1 MKKIAVKVFFMLLIL
16 SLVTPV
22 LAQEN
27 TATEPKSFVPGKLT
41 TVQLGNSSSAEI
53 VNFISMPRANG
64 NTVAVS
70 VKYVNNGSSELNLYD
85 YWLRLKSSGNAKF
98 SVKLVPDDA
107 EVNKIPAKTSKVL
120 TYYSNVS
127 SNLNL
132 SDLSVEFIK
141 WDWSKSNFE
150 NILSTVKVTKND
162 HYNVPAN
169 NKYTLETLGI
179 PVETQVKSSLVSKSE
194 KFYTAT
200 IKFDIKNI
208 GNRELKL
215 AGLQYYIATS
225 DGIIYRLEAA
235 EGEEITLAPR
245 TNKELTLRGTIPAE
259 FSNTKWKLLVS
270 SMLSNNELLPVS
282 SYDLPEASVEVGTGV
297 KKEYFFTNLNG
308 VYYVK
313 VNSIIR
319 TPMDDQDIISANVS
333 ITNKSDKPLPL
344 PDLAG
349 EFKLDDVIS
358 NEAVVVQP
366 NKVLTIQPN
375 SSINFNMYTLVPYTY
390 EFSEIG
396 LIFQQKGQSNDKET
410 VLEIKGESQFD
421 SIRKIAATNKY
432 TISNV
437 GNASEYVVRS
447 IKSYHALTSKIVT
460 AQVDVTNIEKRSAD
474 LIDLVAYFLT
484 ADERVY
490 PAEISEIKEKLLPN
504 GKAVLDVIARVPAQY
519 NAEEAVLVLGE
530 AVASPSAENTPST
543 ALSYINPVEFVLPK
557 EQVEQDDLKNINLY
571 PFNIS
576 FEKIRSQ
583 IVYGQ
588 DTVVIDFNYQLD
600 TDAFVLANTENKK
613 IVLEIKD
620 EKNNISFTKEYE
632 LGKSSGENS
641 GFELGS
647 HQGRFTATDP
657 DLVFKIQTMNND
669 FKFNV
674 YEQIA
679 PGHKKLMATK
689 SIRWFS
695 TSN

>member
-1 MKKIAVKVFFMLLIL
+1 MKKIALKVFFMLLIL

-27 TATEPKSFVPGKLT
+27 TAAEPKAFVPGKLS

-53 VNFISMPRANG
+53 VNLMSMPSANG
-64 NTVAVS
+64 RTVAVS

-85 YWLRLKSSGNAKF
+85 YWLRLKSSGNARF
-98 SVKLVPDDA
+98 TVKLVPNDA
-107 EVNKIPAKTSKVL
+107 DVNKIPANTSKIL

-141 WDWSKSNFE
+141 WDWSKTNFE
-150 NILSTVKVTKND
+150 NILGNVKVTKND
-162 HYNVPAN
+162 HYHVPAN
-169 NKYTLETLGI
+169 HKYTLETSGMPI
-179 PVETQVKSSLVSKSE
+179 ETQVKNSLVSKNE

-200 IKFDIKNI
+200 IKFDIRNI

-215 AGLQYYIATS
+215 AGLQYYIVTA
-225 DGIIYRLEAA
+225 DGILYRLEAA
-235 EGEEITLAPR
+235 EGDEVTLAPR
-245 TNKELTLRGTIPAE
+245 TNKELTLRGTIPSE
-259 FSNTKWKLLVS
+259 FSDTKWKLLVS
-270 SMLSNNELLPVS
+270 SLMSNNDLLPIS
-282 SYDLPEASVEVGTGV
+282 SYHLPEASVEVGTGI

-308 VYYVK
+308 VYYVQ

-344 PDLAG
+344 PELAG
-349 EFKLDDVIS
+349 EFKLDDVIT

-366 NKVLTIQPN
+366 NKVLTIQPK
-375 SSINFNMYTLVPYTY
+375 SSISFNMYTLVPYTY
-390 EFSEIG
+390 EFTEIG
-396 LIFQQKGQSNDKET
+396 LAFQQKGQSNDKET
-410 VLEIKGESQFD
+410 VLEIKGESTFD

-432 TISNV
+432 TIANV
-437 GNASEYVVRS
+437 GSASEYVVRS
-447 IKSYHALTSKIVT
+447 VKSYQALTSKIVT
-460 AQVDVTNIEKRSAD
+460 AQVDVTNIERRSAD
-474 LIDLVAYFLT
+474 LIDLVAYFYT
-484 ADERVY
+484 SDERVY

-504 GKAVLDVIARVPAQY
+504 GRAVLDVIARVPGQY
-519 NAEEAVLVLGE
+519 NAEDAVLVLGE
-530 AVASPSAENTPST
+530 AVAPPSSENST
-543 ALSYINPVEFVLPK
+543 SNTLAYINPVEFVLPK
-557 EQVEQDDLKNINLY
+557 EQAEQEDLKDIDLY
-571 PFNIS
+571 PYNIS

-588 DTVVIDFNYQLD
+588 DTIIIDFNYQLD
-600 TDAFVLANTENKK
+600 TDSFVLANTENKK

-632 LGKSSGENS
+632 IGKSSGENS

-657 DLVFKIQTMNND
+657 NLVFKIQTMNND

-679 PGHKKLMATK
+679 PGYKKLIATK